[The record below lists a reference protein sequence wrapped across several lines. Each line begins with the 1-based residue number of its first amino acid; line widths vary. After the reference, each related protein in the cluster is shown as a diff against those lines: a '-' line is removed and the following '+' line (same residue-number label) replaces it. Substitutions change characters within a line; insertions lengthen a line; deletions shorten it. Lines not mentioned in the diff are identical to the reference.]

1 MIRINPVLTKEL
13 RERFRTPKTAL
24 MISLY
29 LLVIGGF
36 SLGFIYLRMR
46 DSTGYFQPWN
56 SRDIFGVL
64 SVAQLILL
72 AFVIPGLT
80 AGTISGERERQTLN
94 VLLTTKL
101 TPFGIIVSKMLA
113 SSGFTVLLMLA
124 TLPLYSVVFIF
135 GGISPS
141 QIAGLMGFYLIT
153 IFLFASVGMAC
164 STYFKRTGVS
174 TVTAYGIIFAIGGGT
189 GFLAGFLMEFY
200 RTQFITQTPLVVQL
214 LQDSNPVL
222 VLLRILGQEA
232 VFGKERDLLLPYWG
246 IYTCVY
252 ILFSSLLLTWAVLRL
267 NPQQRAKCCLFRR

>member
-36 SLGFIYLRMR
+36 SLGCIYLRMR

-94 VLLTTKL
+94 VLLTTTL
-101 TPFGIIVSKMLA
+101 SPFGIIVSKMLA

-189 GFLAGFLMEFY
+189 GFLAVFLMEFY
-200 RTQFITQTPLVVQL
+200 QTQFITQTPLIVQL

-246 IYTCVY
+246 IYTSVY
-252 ILFSSLLLTWAVLRL
+252 ILFSSLLIAWSVLRL